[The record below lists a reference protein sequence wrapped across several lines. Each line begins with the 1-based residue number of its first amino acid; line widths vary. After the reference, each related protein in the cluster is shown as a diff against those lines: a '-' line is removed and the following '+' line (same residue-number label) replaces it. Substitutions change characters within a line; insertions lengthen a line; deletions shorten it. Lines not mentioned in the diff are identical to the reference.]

1 MRLRCLT
8 QREEKKNVPGTK
20 LEDRGTMVCEG
31 ERATTKAKS
40 QSKRQKAEATR
51 KTEEKAKQATIQQSR
66 VRNMDQVRS
75 YAGAEP
81 GI

>member
-1 MRLRCLT
+1 
-8 QREEKKNVPGTK
+8 
-20 LEDRGTMVCEG
+20 MVCEG